1 MNETKNKKIMLIDD
15 RTERQTKFHEKTSIS
30 FDKYSKILDNFTAK
44 SYEELLEKF
53 RKNDFEI
60 LNKYEVIIT
69 HRSAFGDLNG
79 QVINTFK
86 EFCRQEKKSLVF
98 FSGGIS
104 SVSIKNLP
112 FEHLLLNSKNFYSD
126 NLELF
131 LELSK
136 NNKPNLLILA
146 FGENWKINLLLNS
159 LEKMNVF
166 IGKNNFAEN
175 ITYEEFEDEV
185 HIDLIRDFLIFEQPT
200 NDFLKMQD
208 FKKLTKDLTNQIKQ
222 QVVINV

>member
-1 MNETKNKKIMLIDD
+1 MKKIMLIDD
-15 RTERQTKFHEKTSIS
+15 RTERQTKFYEETGIN
-30 FDKYSKILDNFTAK
+30 FDNDSDVLDNFTAD
-44 SYEELLEKF
+44 SYEKLLEEF
-53 RKNDFEI
+53 RNNDFRRLDE
-60 LNKYEVIIT
+60 YEVIIT

-79 QVINTFK
+79 QVISTFK
-86 EFCRQEKKSLVF
+86 ELCKQKNKPKSLVF

-104 SVSIKNLP
+104 SVSIKNSP
-112 FEHLLLNSKNFYSD
+112 FEHLLLNSKKFYGN
-126 NLELF
+126 NLKLF

-136 NNKPNLLILA
+136 NNKPNLLVLA

-159 LEKMNVF
+159 LEKINVY

-185 HIDLIRDFLIFEQPT
+185 HMDLIRDFLIFEQPA
-200 NDFLKMQD
+200 NDFLKIQD

-222 QVVINV
+222 QVVLNV

>member
-1 MNETKNKKIMLIDD
+1 MKKIMLIDD
-15 RTERQTKFHEKTSIS
+15 RTERQTKFYEETGIN
-30 FDKYSKILDNFTAK
+30 FDKDSDVLDNFTAD
-44 SYEELLEKF
+44 SYEKLLEEF
-53 RKNDFEI
+53 RNNDFRRLDE
-60 LNKYEVIIT
+60 YEVIIT

-79 QVINTFK
+79 QVISTFK
-86 EFCRQEKKSLVF
+86 ELCKQKNKPKSLVF

-104 SVSIKNLP
+104 SVSIKNSP
-112 FEHLLLNSKNFYSD
+112 FEHLLLNSKKFYSN
-126 NLELF
+126 NLKLF

-136 NNKPNLLILA
+136 NNKPNLLVLA

-159 LEKMNVF
+159 LEKINVY

-185 HIDLIRDFLIFEQPT
+185 HMDLIRDFLIFEQPA
-200 NDFLKMQD
+200 NDFLKIQD

-222 QVVINV
+222 QVVLNV

>member
-1 MNETKNKKIMLIDD
+1 MKKIMLIDD
-15 RTERQTKFHEKTSIS
+15 RTERQTKFDEETSINL
-30 FDKYSKILDNFTAK
+30 DKYSDVLDNFTAD
-44 SYEELLEKF
+44 SYEELLEEFK
-53 RKNDFEI
+53 KNDFSR

-79 QVINTFK
+79 QVISTFK
-86 EFCRQEKKSLVF
+86 EICKQKDKPKSLVF

-104 SVSIKNLP
+104 SVSIKNSP
-112 FEHLLLNSKNFYSD
+112 FEHLLLNSKNFYSN
-126 NLELF
+126 NLQLF

-136 NNKPNLLILA
+136 ECKPNLLVLA

-166 IGKNNFAEN
+166 IGKNNSAES
-175 ITYEEFEDEV
+175 IVYEEFADEV
-185 HIDLIRDFLIFEQPT
+185 QMDLIRDFLIFDEPS

-208 FKKLTKDLTNQIKQ
+208 FKKLTKDLRNQIKQ
-222 QVVINV
+222 QVVLNV

>member
-1 MNETKNKKIMLIDD
+1 MKKIMLIDD
-15 RTERQTKFHEKTSIS
+15 RTERQTKFYEETCIN
-30 FDKYSKILDNFTAK
+30 FDKDSDVLDNFTAD
-44 SYEELLEKF
+44 SYEKLLEEF
-53 RKNDFEI
+53 RNNDFRRLDE
-60 LNKYEVIIT
+60 YEVIIT

-79 QVINTFK
+79 QVISTFK
-86 EFCRQEKKSLVF
+86 ELCKQKNKPKSLVF

-104 SVSIKNLP
+104 SVSIKNSP
-112 FEHLLLNSKNFYSD
+112 FEHLLLNSKKFYSN
-126 NLELF
+126 NLKLF

-136 NNKPNLLILA
+136 NNKPNLLVLA

-159 LEKMNVF
+159 LEKINVY

-185 HIDLIRDFLIFEQPT
+185 HMDLIRDFLIFEQPA
-200 NDFLKMQD
+200 NDFLKIQD

-222 QVVINV
+222 QVVLNV

>member
-1 MNETKNKKIMLIDD
+1 MKKIMLIDD
-15 RTERQTKFHEKTSIS
+15 RTERQTKFDEETSINL
-30 FDKYSKILDNFTAK
+30 DKYSDVLDNFTAD
-44 SYEELLEKF
+44 SYEELLEEFK
-53 RKNDFEI
+53 KNDFSR

-79 QVINTFK
+79 QVISTFK
-86 EFCRQEKKSLVF
+86 EICKQKDKPKSLVF

-104 SVSIKNLP
+104 SVSIKNSP
-112 FEHLLLNSKNFYSD
+112 FEHLLLNSKNFYSN
-126 NLELF
+126 NLQLF

-136 NNKPNLLILA
+136 ECKPNLLVLA

-166 IGKNNFAEN
+166 IGKNNSAES
-175 ITYEEFEDEV
+175 IVYEEFADEV
-185 HIDLIRDFLIFEQPT
+185 QMDLIRDFLIFDEPS

-222 QVVINV
+222 QVVLNV